1 MNLSQIKEYIL
12 SQGSDSLYH
21 FGGTYEGGIHLQQHP
36 DEISEILNF
45 LLNQKRI
52 NSMLEVG
59 SAAGANAKVFY
70 EILKLNE
77 LFIIDDN
84 QHGKHS
90 FRQQNLIG
98 KNYKEYVGNS
108 QSIEAVN
115 WLSSF
120 EKKFDIIYIDGDHS
134 YEGVKK
140 DVKNYLQFLND
151 DGFMIFHDTVT
162 CDGVVHLTN
171 ELGDF
176 DLSEIFSS
184 KLKFGISI
192 YKKS

>member
-1 MNLSQIKEYIL
+1 MNINQIKEYIL

-21 FGGTYEGGIHLQQHP
+21 FGGAYEGGIHLQQDP

-45 LLNQKRI
+45 ILNKKEI
-52 NSMLEVG
+52 DSMLEIG

-84 QHGKHS
+84 QHGKHL
-90 FRQQNLIG
+90 FRKENLKD
-98 KNYKEYVGNS
+98 KNYKEYIGNS
-108 QSIEAVN
+108 QTIEAVN

-120 EKKFDIIYIDGDHS
+120 QKKFDIIYVDGDHS

-140 DVKNYLQFLND
+140 DVENYLQFLKD
-151 DGFMIFHDTVT
+151 DGFIIFHDTAA
-162 CDGVVHLTN
+162 CEGVIRLIS
-171 ELGDF
+171 ELEKF
-176 DLSEIFSS
+176 NLVEVFSS
-184 KLKFGISI
+184 KLRMGISI
-192 YKKS
+192 YKKL